1 MTGVVDR
8 KNTLGFI
15 KLLKNGKTLLYAP
28 DQDYG
33 MKNSN
38 EVKFFNLPAAT
49 ISAPLK
55 IVQNTNSKTFFLN
68 SYIKNGVLI
77 LDIEKLKL
85 DHSSEFNFS
94 EDLNKYIENKI
105 RLSPHEYLWQHRRFK
120 STLGNENIYK

>member
-1 MTGVVDR
+1 MNELIYCSRCGN

-55 IVQNTNSKTFFLN
+55 IVQNTNCKTFFLN
-68 SYIKNGVLI
+68 SYIKNNVLI
-77 LDIEKLKL
+77 LDQL
-85 DHSSEFNFS
+85 NF
-94 EDLNKYIENKI
+94 DNYQKRNLILLNHLYSKI
-105 RLSPHEYLWQHRRFK
+105 LFEVFLNLYSFL
-120 STLGNENIYK
+120 